1 MCRQKIGQWPPTAW
15 GSGEMKD
22 GVFTVLMGD
31 DAGNHLAGEDGSETW
46 EILVSGG
53 TRECLNQS

>member
-22 GVFTVLMGD
+22 LVFTVLMGD

-53 TRECLNQS
+53 TREYR